1 MNQHHSIEHLILDVA
16 FPSEGDARAMEQPMS
31 EFARQRV
38 VALVERLLDELSD
51 PAIVVRIDE
60 LDIDLGELPRDGYLD
75 EFEARL
81 ERQLREQLV
90 LKLDAVRF
98 PGATLDGVTV
108 LTPAESERAHLAFY
122 LRHGTLPAAATAVT
136 AASLQETLERLLER
150 DVEALTQLLR
160 GDVATPDTIAR
171 LVRQFPEPLLV
182 RATEV
187 LAPLLAGVSS
197 AIVDDVIALWRHL
210 GLPNRPELELRTLLW
225 ELLLRAI
232 VDAGQP
238 PRTAEDALQPVL
250 EELRRRSGLGA
261 DGYRAALAR
270 AGERVI
276 ADGTA
281 SAPMVRLIG
290 ALITRSDPAGTAVDA
305 TRTST
310 TPPLANREL
319 LARPSAPD
327 EGADDPP
334 TRPTLPPAL
343 AEDEPGTTPSR
354 LGPGAPKPPT
364 SLLLA
369 APSSAEP
376 ESSPPPAA
384 GSAHD
389 SLAPP
394 PAVAAPTAEQASAD
408 EPQAPP
414 PASIEDAFESQALQ
428 TVASKGDASTA
439 EDPAALA
446 RAYALYERLR
456 DLLMPGG
463 GSEPSVSRTDTDAF
477 TTLIDELARVAPA
490 QVLRLFREMQA
501 QAASRS
507 STLPPLATTV
517 PTWSLSSLVRSF
529 L

>member
-136 AASLQETLERLLER
+136 AASLQETLEHLLER

-389 SLAPP
+389 SLA
-394 PAVAAPTAEQASAD
+394 
-408 EPQAPP
+408 
-414 PASIEDAFESQALQ
+414 LQ

-463 GSEPSVSRTDTDAF
+463 GSEPSVSLNAGFNRSPVVNR
-477 TTLIDELARVAPA
+477 ARYSFPSARGVEKMPCAGSVSSSCSKRPA
-490 QVLRLFREMQA
+490 RSTASGSNSACTPNRR
-501 QAASRS
+501 SRS
-507 STLPPLATTV
+507 SPARMNEAVSTVGQNPP
-517 PTWSLSSLVRSF
+517 
-529 L
+529 